1 MIHLDSKNAFDIV
14 IPVGPLDTEILKT
27 QIEYTKKNIIGYRNI
42 YLLCFDP
49 NIKMEGCI
57 TIDEKTFPFTIDTV
71 SKFHGELSRNGWYLQ
86 QLLKLYIGQC
96 IPNILDKYL
105 VIDADTLFLKP
116 TTFIENN
123 KCLYNFGSEYHE
135 PYFEH
140 MSKLNSK
147 FDKVLNVSGICHHMM
162 FETKYINELFE
173 IIETQHKD
181 TFYNVFLKS
190 VSEKSGS
197 GASEYEIYFNYMLKY
212 HFDKIQI
219 RKLNWINVSN
229 LDLDS
234 DVDYISYHF
243 YNRST
248 F

>member
-1 MIHLDSKNAFDIV
+1 
-14 IPVGPLDTEILKT
+14 
-27 QIEYTKKNIIGYRNI
+27 
-42 YLLCFDP
+42 
-49 NIKMEGCI
+49 
-57 TIDEKTFPFTIDTV
+57 
-71 SKFHGELSRNGWYLQ
+71 
-86 QLLKLYIGQC
+86 
-96 IPNILDKYL
+96 
-105 VIDADTLFLKP
+105 
-116 TTFIENN
+116 
-123 KCLYNFGSEYHE
+123 
-135 PYFEH
+135 
-140 MSKLNSK
+140 
-147 FDKVLNVSGICHHMM
+147 MM